1 MQIIRLDDVPRRGVE
16 AYGSSGFDLGALGI
30 TADAALVVVRVAPG
44 GRIGRHPAAGR
55 QLLVVLTGNA
65 QVAGSDGL
73 PVDLSPGQAAVWE
86 PGEAHETRSVGGL
99 TALVVEGDVDLAP
112 PGHHVDPGDV

>member
-1 MQIIRLDDVPRRGVE
+1 MRIVDLEAVPRRRIE
-16 AYGSSGFDLGALGI
+16 AHGSLGFDIGALGV
-30 TADAALVVVRVAPG
+30 TADAALVVVRLGPG

-55 QLLVVLTGNA
+55 QLLVLLTGDA
-65 QVAGSDGL
+65 RVAGYDGT

-86 PGEAHETRSVGGL
+86 PDEAHETRTVAGL
-99 TALVVEGDVDLAP
+99 TALVIEGDVDLGA

>member
-1 MQIIRLDDVPRRGVE
+1 VRILRLDDVPRRRVE
-16 AYGSSGFDLGALGI
+16 AHDSTGLDIGALGV
-30 TADAALVVVRVAPG
+30 TGDAALVVVRLGPG

-55 QLLVVLTGNA
+55 QLLVLLTGDA
-65 QVAGSDGL
+65 RVAGSDGS
-73 PVDLSPGQAAVWE
+73 PVDLAPGEAAVWE

-99 TALVVEGDVDLAP
+99 TALVVEGDVDLGA